1 MHIVLIID
9 CNSAQIY
16 VTPLVTNN
24 VYKPVKT
31 EIYSPIR
38 GEDQEA
44 LRRQAP
50 TLPAILNILHPSIH
64 GTSFRIS
71 VTVINKDKKE
81 TVKEK
86 KITCMPL
93 SP

>member
-64 GTSFRIS
+64 GTSLRI
-71 VTVINKDKKE
+71 INRIVLPLKK
-81 TVKEK
+81 KR
-86 KITCMPL
+86 
-93 SP
+93 